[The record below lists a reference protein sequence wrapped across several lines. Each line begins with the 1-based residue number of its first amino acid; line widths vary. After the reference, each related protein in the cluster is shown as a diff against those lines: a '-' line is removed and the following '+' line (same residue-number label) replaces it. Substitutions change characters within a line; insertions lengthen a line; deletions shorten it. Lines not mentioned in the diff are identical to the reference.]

1 MTRALVRELA
11 AADLEPASR
20 LLAARFARARDAS
33 DDPAARAPDTDA
45 CRAALEK
52 QLAGPHARG
61 VFATRGSEPA
71 GFLLAQPSTSAPDTV
86 QAYFSPAFSVAIPLA
101 GHAVA
106 EHKDPLD
113 LYRALYAQLA
123 GELVVDGFLEHG
135 VGVLASEREAHDAWV
150 TLGFGRSFTLAL
162 RGVEPLATSTRTDLE
177 IRTAAEPDLR
187 EVFALLAEQRAFH
200 ARAPMFLPDLRI
212 LRDAQEGQARWLQS
226 QPRCP
231 TFLACRDGRA
241 LGMQLFAPAGIYV
254 SWPTR
259 DESTAYLFQG
269 VVRDTER
276 GGGVGAALLQHALA
290 WMRRENLRRCG
301 LHYLS
306 ANPSGAVFWT
316 RHGFRPV
323 EHFLHRTVDA
333 RIAWSAR

>member
-1 MTRALVRELA
+1 VQVRDLQP
-11 AADLEPASR
+11 ADLDVASE
-20 LLAARFARARDAS
+20 LLAARFERARKQVADSGFA
-33 DDPAARAPDTDA
+33 APDTDA
-45 CRAALEK
+45 CRAALQA
-52 QLAGPHARG
+52 QLSGKHVRG
-61 VFATRGSEPA
+61 VLATRGSEPV
-71 GFLLAQPSTSAPDTV
+71 GFLLAQRSTSAPDSV

-106 EHKDPLD
+106 ANEDPLD
-113 LYRALYAQLA
+113 LYRALYAKLA
-123 GELVVDGFLEHG
+123 GELVADGFLEHG
-135 VGVLASEREAHDAWV
+135 IGVLESERSAHDAWV

-162 RGVEPLATSTRTDLE
+162 RGVEPLPAPTRTDLE
-177 IRTAAEPDLR
+177 IREATEKDLPD
-187 EVFALLAEQRAFH
+187 VFALLAEQRAFH
-200 ARAPMFLPDLRI
+200 ARSPMFLPDLRI
-212 LRDAQEGQARWLQS
+212 LRDAQEGQARWLLR

-231 TFLACRDGRA
+231 TFLARRGGRA
-241 LGMQLFAPAGIYV
+241 IGMQLFAPAASYV

-259 DESTAYLFQG
+259 DDSTAYLFQG
-269 VVRDTER
+269 VVSEVER

-316 RHGFRPV
+316 RHGFRPA